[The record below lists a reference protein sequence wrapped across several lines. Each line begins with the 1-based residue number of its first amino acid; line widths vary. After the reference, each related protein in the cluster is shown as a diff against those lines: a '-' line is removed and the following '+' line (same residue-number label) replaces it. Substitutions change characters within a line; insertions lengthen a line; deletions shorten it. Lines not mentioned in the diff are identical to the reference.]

1 MTRSGSSKPPGLLGA
16 SQRRP
21 GHCLRLGGAS
31 PARRQGRN
39 SLPRGTR
46 RGAFARPQRVRV
58 HETEAFYLQAVVPR
72 ARLGLACSGT
82 SVGEERALPRKTSE
96 TDSVDERSIGLAA
109 GPDRARVLPPE
120 REAAAQRPSMDMI
133 RMTLAAVAE
142 GRDTKCGDRAGRLST
157 TLRADVHA
165 PGASPARE
173 ISRIRARF
181 ECVDDVIG
189 GSRP

>member
-1 MTRSGSSKPPGLLGA
+1 M
-16 SQRRP
+16 
-21 GHCLRLGGAS
+21 
-31 PARRQGRN
+31 
-39 SLPRGTR
+39 
-46 RGAFARPQRVRV
+46 
-58 HETEAFYLQAVVPR
+58 
-72 ARLGLACSGT
+72 
-82 SVGEERALPRKTSE
+82 PRKTPD

-109 GPDRARVLPPE
+109 GLDRARLLPPE
-120 REAAAQRPSMDMI
+120 REAAVQRPSMDMI
-133 RMTLAAVAE
+133 RMTAAVAE

-173 ISRIRARF
+173 VSRIRARF